1 LKAILL
7 SAGIGKRLR
16 PFTYDIPKCLIP
28 IKGKP
33 ILQIW
38 LEKLTSIGVN
48 QFLINTH
55 YLHDKVY
62 SFITNSIFKDKVKI
76 IYENKLL
83 GTAGTLIKNIDFVKN
98 EKFFF
103 FLHVDNYTTD
113 NLKNFL
119 NYHNKNLNNN
129 ILTMM
134 TFKTLHPKSC
144 GIVIK
149 DEKNVLVDYFEKVK
163 KPPGNEANAAI
174 YIISHKLISFLKKSK
189 GYIDFSKDIVP
200 ELVNKIL
207 CYKTEKMFN
216 DIGSVMNYAK
226 FR

>member
-1 LKAILL
+1 
-7 SAGIGKRLR
+7 
-16 PFTYDIPKCLIP
+16 
-28 IKGKP
+28 
-33 ILQIW
+33 
-38 LEKLTSIGVN
+38 
-48 QFLINTH
+48 
-55 YLHDKVY
+55 
-62 SFITNSIFKDKVKI
+62 
-76 IYENKLL
+76 
-83 GTAGTLIKNIDFVKN
+83 
-98 EKFFF
+98 
-103 FLHVDNYTTD
+103 
-113 NLKNFL
+113 
-119 NYHNKNLNNN
+119 
-129 ILTMM
+129 MM

-149 DEKNVLVDYFEKVK
+149 DKKNVLVDYFEKVR

-200 ELVNKIL
+200 ELLNKIL